1 MVIALIASVVTA
13 SQWTIGQLAVVWI
26 LTFVVRVGKFLTA
39 WLRAVRSL
47 SAIIAVGSLSIVVMF
62 ATEHNFISR
71 GPARSSER

>member
-47 SAIIAVGSLSIVVMF
+47 SAIIARRVAL
-62 ATEHNFISR
+62 N
-71 GPARSSER
+71 RSDVRYRT